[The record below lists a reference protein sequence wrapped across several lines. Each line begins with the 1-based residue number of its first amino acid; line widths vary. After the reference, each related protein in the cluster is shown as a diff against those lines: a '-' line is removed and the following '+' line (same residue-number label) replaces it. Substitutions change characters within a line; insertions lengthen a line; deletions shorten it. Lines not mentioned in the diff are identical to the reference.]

1 MESFLIKAAKGIIMK
16 SEQVENLLNH
26 MLWADAE
33 VWKKILSSDSAQ
45 NDERIKKLLYHLH
58 QVQYAFYFL
67 WNELTMEIPKPEE
80 FSDLKSIAKWGFEYQ
95 QKLNE
100 FLSSPKSDENE
111 KVIQIPWSVF
121 IERKTGKKVVPAT
134 LEETMLQVASHSTY
148 HRGQINTRFRELG
161 GEPAMVD
168 LIAWV
173 WLSKPKKDWE
183 NVI

>member
-1 MESFLIKAAKGIIMK
+1 MK

-26 MLWADAE
+26 MMWADAE
-33 VWKKILSSDSAQ
+33 VWKKVIASEAAES
-45 NDERIKKLLYHLH
+45 DERIKKLLYHIH

-67 WNELTMEIPKPEE
+67 WNELPLDIPKPET
-80 FSDLKSIAKWGFEYQ
+80 FSDLKSIAKWGIDYQ
-95 QKLNE
+95 EKLNT
-100 FLSSPKSDENE
+100 FLSSPKADEKD

-121 IERKTGKKVVPAT
+121 MERKMGKKVIPAT

-148 HRGQINTRFRELG
+148 HRGQINTRFRELS

-173 WLSKPKKDWE
+173 WLGKPAEDLE
-183 NVI
+183 GIVG